1 MHRRFLI
8 SRFFIVCIGFVLSE
22 IQIVAAESFPQVR
35 FTPLPSDILPSNEVR
50 KLYQDSDG
58 YIWIPTYNGL
68 ARYDGYGAIT
78 YGMRDVS
85 NGLFNTFVNVVA
97 EDHDKNLWIGTEHG
111 LFRLDKV
118 SGNIVADEYP
128 ELADCNIA
136 VILCDTGNGIW
147 IGGDKG
153 LFRKNALDRNFHPV
167 PISNSAG
174 RPVKAVT
181 SIIKDDKLNLWI
193 AAFDQGLLRYDI
205 REDRA
210 YACDD
215 AVLRKAH
222 VLARDVAGNIWV
234 GTWGAGVVRLV
245 NPLAPGPTRY
255 VHYKHVP
262 GRTHSLLDDIIYDIE
277 ENPEQNTIWIGGR
290 SGLSILHDIDN
301 PDSFQNFFPGDNA
314 GDLPYNEVNSI
325 LRTRDGLMWI
335 GLLGGGVCKVQTSG
349 TKFESDRLEPIR
361 TRYNTSSVRS
371 MYYAGNGDF
380 WFGLLDF
387 GLIKYNIRS
396 GKIVDYHEHP
406 DLKSLPYTST
416 VNTIIRRSTTGELYF
431 GTQNAGI
438 WVYNET
444 QHKVR
449 QINHFNQPNF
459 LDDCVIALC
468 EDTHGNLWIGS
479 RLGIYV
485 ESTDGRFH
493 TAAEWLGYATPFD
506 QTYVFDICCDKAGD
520 VWIASNGQG
529 ILHIRTA
536 DGAWRQYT
544 RDNGMISDHV
554 YCLQADDT
562 GCIWAGTFA
571 DGLAVRIPSE
581 GSFKA
586 VSAFPNL
593 ENKGIGNIA
602 RDENGR
608 MWITT
613 NNSVFSFSP
622 DSLGN
627 PEHINTYIISADM
640 QSFFFNRNAS
650 AQVDYGRIAFG
661 GSNGLMIFTGNR
673 TQPHQTRLPI
683 VLTDFKVHNRSL
695 RTIPARERSRISLR
709 DIDYTDA
716 VTLTHDR
723 NNFFIE
729 FSMLSYAN
737 PRDHIFRYRLDG
749 FDKEYVTADSHHRFA
764 SYSNLSPGTYT
775 FRLQAAGENGVW
787 SSNERTLTVRILPAP
802 WLSWWAWTIY
812 SVLLLVL
819 AYGVVRFLRYRLRLR
834 QEVQISKLER
844 QKTEELNHA
853 KLQFFTNITH
863 ELLTPLTIISATVD
877 ELKMRFPGHDD
888 LYTVMG
894 SNISRLIRLLQQI
907 LEFRK
912 AETGNLKLRVSQG
925 DLAQFVRRSFDS
937 FRPLMKKQDMQFSI
951 SCSPEP
957 FNAYFDPDKLDK
969 ILYNLLSNASKYSRH
984 GGMISIRLT
993 CMEEN
998 LACLVVKDNG
1008 PGIAKEAQKNLF
1020 KRFYEGDYRKFKT
1033 IGTGIGL
1040 SLVRD
1045 LVVLHHG
1052 TITAESE
1059 EGQGTEFTV
1068 TFPVLRTAYAEE
1080 EIDSNLSGVIPD
1092 VEEIV
1097 EADAV
1102 EKEEEGADTTPSRSL
1117 LIVEDSEDL
1126 LNLMVKL
1133 LGTDYVIYT
1142 ATNGREAIEV
1152 VEVEDID
1159 LIVSDVM
1166 MPEMD
1171 GIELCRRIKE
1181 NIETSHIPIILLTAK
1196 NKEEDRVEAYES
1208 GADGFISKPFNL
1220 SVLHARIS
1228 NLLRSRQRAMK
1239 DFKKQLVFE
1248 AKELD
1253 FTSLD
1258 EEFLQRAIECVN
1270 RHLDDAE
1277 FDQTQFLEEMHTTK
1291 STFFRKLKSLTG
1303 LNYSSFIRNIRMK
1316 AACRIMEE
1324 KKRVRVSE
1332 LAYAVGYNDPRY
1344 FSVCFK
1350 KEIGMQPS
1358 EYMEKFTTGGTVE
1371 DDM

>member
-1 MHRRFLI
+1 M
-8 SRFFIVCIGFVLSE
+8 
-22 IQIVAAESFPQVR
+22 R

-301 PDSFQNFFPGDNA
+301 PDSFQNFFPGDNV

-438 WVYNET
+438 WVYDET

-485 ESTDGRFH
+485 ESVDGRFH

-536 DGAWRQYT
+536 DGTWRQYT

-571 DGLAVRIPSE
+571 DGLAVRISSE

-912 AETGNLKLRVSQG
+912 AETGNLKLRVSPG
-925 DLAQFVRRSFDS
+925 DVAAFVKNEAESFL
-937 FRPLMKKQDMQFSI
+937 PLVKKRKIHFSVL
-951 SCSPEP
+951 CNPESIIG
-957 FNAYFDPDKLDK
+957 YFDTDKLDK
-969 ILYNLLSNASKYSRH
+969 ILYNLLSNAAKYNKE
-984 GGMISIRLT
+984 GGYIQVTLMYAEDRDFVRLH
-993 CMEEN
+993 
-998 LACLVVKDNG
+998 VKDNG
-1008 PGIAKEAQKNLF
+1008 SGISKDKQKSLF
-1020 KRFYEGDYRKFKT
+1020 KRFYEGDYRKFNT

-1040 SLVRD
+1040 SLVKD
-1045 LVVLHHG
+1045 LVELHG
-1052 TITAESE
+1052 GSIEVESE
-1059 EGQGTEFTV
+1059 EGRGTEFIVTLPVDRSYFKEEQIDEEAVLPVQKTV
-1068 TFPVLRTAYAEE
+1068 TYLEE
-1080 EIDSNLSGVIPD
+1080 ENAENV
-1092 VEEIV
+1092 V
-1097 EADAV
+1097 A
-1102 EKEEEGADTTPSRSL
+1102 EKPKAHTIL
-1117 LIVEDSEDL
+1117 VVEDNEEL
-1126 LNLMVKL
+1126 LQLMVRL
-1133 LGTDYVIYT
+1133 LKREYNVHT
-1142 ATNGREAIEV
+1142 AENGQEAV
-1152 VEVEDID
+1152 TVLDNEDID

-1166 MPEMD
+1166 MPVMD
-1171 GIELCRRIKE
+1171 GIEFCRYVKNKLE
-1181 NIETSHIPIILLTAK
+1181 LSHIPVILLTAK
-1196 NKEEDRVEAYES
+1196 NKEEDRAEAYEV
-1208 GADGFISKPFNL
+1208 GADAFISKPFNL
-1220 SVLHARIS
+1220 AVLHARIR
-1228 NLLRSRQRAMK
+1228 NLLKYKERKAH
-1239 DFKKQLVFE
+1239 DFKNQIG
-1248 AKELD
+1248 
-1253 FTSLD
+1253 
-1258 EEFLQRAIECVN
+1258 RAHV
-1270 RHLDDAE
+1270 
-1277 FDQTQFLEEMHTTK
+1277 
-1291 STFFRKLKSLTG
+1291 
-1303 LNYSSFIRNIRMK
+1303 
-1316 AACRIMEE
+1316 
-1324 KKRVRVSE
+1324 
-1332 LAYAVGYNDPRY
+1332 
-1344 FSVCFK
+1344 
-1350 KEIGMQPS
+1350 
-1358 EYMEKFTTGGTVE
+1358 
-1371 DDM
+1371 